1 MKWWNEQNKHRRGF
15 TLLEVVAVVAML
27 GVLASMLLPSV
38 ETYVSRSRDMKL
50 TADLSVVDSAIV
62 LYRLDEGTLP
72 ASLEALQPA
81 YIHDQKLTDAQ
92 NQVFVYTLNTPK
104 TGYTLS
110 GKKTDGTVVSSK
122 GSLVPEVTPDV

>member
-62 LYRLDEGTLP
+62 LYRLDEGALP

>member
-62 LYRLDEGTLP
+62 LYRLDEGALP
-72 ASLEALQPA
+72 ASL
-81 YIHDQKLTDAQ
+81 
-92 NQVFVYTLNTPK
+92 
-104 TGYTLS
+104 
-110 GKKTDGTVVSSK
+110 VVTNAGADMFM
-122 GSLVPEVTPDV
+122 GSLQDGAAALGLPKFTAVDNDRYPMVWTSARDVLARHLAAKP

>member
-62 LYRLDEGTLP
+62 LYRLDEGALP

-92 NQVFVYTLNTPK
+92 NQVFVYTLITPK